1 MIGQGTPGLGAP
13 KTADDKDM
21 LCLPDPTP
29 AVAFA
34 LQRLGWHTLAA
45 EKALADAKAEEAALA
60 ARPAI

>member
-1 MIGQGTPGLGAP
+1 MKQGTPGLGAP
-13 KTADDKDM
+13 KITDEKLT

-34 LQRLGWHTLAA
+34 LERLGWHSIAA
-45 EKALADAKAEEAALA
+45 EKALAEAKAEEAART

>member
-1 MIGQGTPGLGAP
+1 
-13 KTADDKDM
+13 M